1 MKKIVIAAGIV
12 AATAMSGSS
21 AMAFDGTVKF
31 TGEIVDQACTV
42 NIGTDN
48 TLTVDMGKVSKTAFT
63 GVGTDASTTKFTIK
77 LKDCPAA
84 VTSAKV
90 KFDGA
95 PDASDSSLLA
105 LDSASDAAKG
115 VAIKLMTVDKEAL
128 PLHSVNDY
136 SYKLS
141 STEENN
147 LDFYAA
153 YRSTSATVT
162 AGKAN
167 SVANFTVNYN

>member
-1 MKKIVIAAGIV
+1 MKKIVIAAGF
-12 AATAMSGSS
+12 AAIASMSATS

-31 TGEIVDQACTV
+31 TGEILDQACTV
-42 NIGTDN
+42 DIGTDN
-48 TLTVDMGKVSKTAFT
+48 TLTVDLGKVYKTAFT

-77 LKDCPAA
+77 LKDCPET

-95 PDASDSSLLA
+95 PDTSDSDLLA
-105 LDSASDAAKG
+105 LDSAADAASG
-115 VAIKLMTVDKEAL
+115 VAIKLMTADKTAL

-136 SYKLS
+136 SYALS
-141 STEENN
+141 STSENN